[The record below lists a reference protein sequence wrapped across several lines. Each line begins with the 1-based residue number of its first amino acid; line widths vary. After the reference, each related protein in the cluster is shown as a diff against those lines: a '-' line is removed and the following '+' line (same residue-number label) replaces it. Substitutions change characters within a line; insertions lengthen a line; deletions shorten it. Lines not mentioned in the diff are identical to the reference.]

1 MSTAARAARPA
12 RRRWSLQTRLIVT
25 VVSFVALILTAI
37 GFATGAA
44 LRTIISE
51 GLDSKINAAASSVRL
66 VTGMT
71 ATDVLQNP
79 PQQPQGTVLIVQTY
93 EGLSGAYIAG
103 DGDVVSLTSEEI
115 GQIVSAVQQTGYATL
130 PVLDLGEYRVMAK
143 TLGNS
148 GFVILGLPAA
158 EQLEQIAK
166 ILTTVALLTSGGLIL
181 LAAIIAYVI
190 RRSLRPLRSV
200 AETAT
205 RVAAQPLAS
214 GDVTITERV
223 PAAEADSSDEIGAVG
238 AALNTLLD
246 HVDQSLAARQHNEER
261 MRAFVADASHELR
274 TPLAAIRGYSEL
286 SLRSL
291 RQTQDAA
298 GPGAVARTNAS
309 VEQSQQA
316 LERIQA
322 ASLRMTTLVEDLLLL
337 ARLDEGKELVYGAV
351 DLTRVVVD
359 AVADAQVAGADHEWV
374 IDVPSD
380 PVVVAGDAVRLHQVI
395 ANLLTNARV
404 HTPAGVQVTASVGVE
419 DGEAVVRVA
428 DDGPG
433 IDPAVADELFE
444 RFARADSSRARQTGG
459 TGLGLSIAKA
469 IITGHRG
476 SIRVDSRPGATVF
489 EVRIPARPADP
500 STD

>member
-200 AETAT
+200 ASE
-205 RVAAQPLAS
+205 V
-214 GDVTITERV
+214 GCTE
-223 PAAEADSSDEIGAVG
+223 PADSV
-238 AALNTLLD
+238 
-246 HVDQSLAARQHNEER
+246 QSSGG
-261 MRAFVADASHELR
+261 RA
-274 TPLAAIRGYSEL
+274 
-286 SLRSL
+286 
-291 RQTQDAA
+291 
-298 GPGAVARTNAS
+298 
-309 VEQSQQA
+309 
-316 LERIQA
+316 
-322 ASLRMTTLVEDLLLL
+322 
-337 ARLDEGKELVYGAV
+337 
-351 DLTRVVVD
+351 
-359 AVADAQVAGADHEWV
+359 
-374 IDVPSD
+374 
-380 PVVVAGDAVRLHQVI
+380 
-395 ANLLTNARV
+395 
-404 HTPAGVQVTASVGVE
+404 
-419 DGEAVVRVA
+419 
-428 DDGPG
+428 
-433 IDPAVADELFE
+433 
-444 RFARADSSRARQTGG
+444 
-459 TGLGLSIAKA
+459 
-469 IITGHRG
+469 
-476 SIRVDSRPGATVF
+476 
-489 EVRIPARPADP
+489 
-500 STD
+500 